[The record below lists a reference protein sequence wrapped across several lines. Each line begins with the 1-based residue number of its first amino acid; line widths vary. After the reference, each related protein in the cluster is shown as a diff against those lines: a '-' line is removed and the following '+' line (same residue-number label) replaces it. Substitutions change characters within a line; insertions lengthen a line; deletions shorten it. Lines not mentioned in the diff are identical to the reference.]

1 MALVELLRPESF
13 SDDHCFSF
21 SNLFQSPG
29 HSDRRSL
36 ANVARSLI
44 MVAAEDG
51 DVTIIIDGEGTCSA
65 LEARARCLGVW
76 IRSSNL

>member
-1 MALVELLRPESF
+1 
-13 SDDHCFSF
+13 
-21 SNLFQSPG
+21 
-29 HSDRRSL
+29 
-36 ANVARSLI
+36 

-76 IRSSNL
+76 IRSSNLQAGTEAGRPRRKSPVFEVSSTARVREL

>member
-1 MALVELLRPESF
+1 
-13 SDDHCFSF
+13 
-21 SNLFQSPG
+21 
-29 HSDRRSL
+29 
-36 ANVARSLI
+36 